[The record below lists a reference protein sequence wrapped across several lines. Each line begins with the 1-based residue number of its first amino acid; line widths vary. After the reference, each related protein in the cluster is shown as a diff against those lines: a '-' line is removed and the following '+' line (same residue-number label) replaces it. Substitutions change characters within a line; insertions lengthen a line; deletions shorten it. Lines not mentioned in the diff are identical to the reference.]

1 MITNF
6 KAIDDDSYNC
16 LENLINSVTQYYG
29 RSCELMS
36 LYSWLFRYNREI
48 YKEEHSFGN
57 AITDSTFG
65 KSLESLAKYHGVIMN
80 YNDKKLFNEFSKV
93 IQEEISNDRPVIICM
108 DTFYCP
114 WYVTD
119 YNKLHTMHYCLVIDI
134 DNENKIF
141 SIVDTQFAQE
151 AVQVS
156 FDYIE
161 KGYNDFYTIHI
172 TDSDLDNM
180 NWKDILS
187 ETIKYMKNTL
197 EGKTFEELRSF
208 ADDFESYICFSTEI
222 RGYENTPLKS
232 SIFKKIH
239 TLSNKRK
246 QYSRV
251 FEFIR
256 DKFEVKD
263 MEVMAYRMKNIADR
277 WSSTFGLLC
286 KAFYKNDNAIISRVS
301 DKLRT
306 LADLEEELF
315 NDLCC
320 LCLDKKIVGCEVA
333 KSEHDCNEVKVHTF
347 VELEEYFNNKGYGE
361 VKKQNE
367 MSDLSNQ
374 IAEFSDGHKFF
385 VLDELEYKSELC
397 IENMKFRIPGF
408 KHNNFDNVV
417 CLGQKIEIKENAYDC
432 IMVLGSADLGD
443 HFEDLII
450 EFTDGTIEKICIQMS
465 NWCKN
470 APYFDEKIAWTG
482 KRAQVVNNETVVVPF
497 DVHIFGKNYKI
508 NSDSYIKALIL
519 PDCPNMHIFSLTL
532 GKY

>member
-1 MITNF
+1 M
-6 KAIDDDSYNC
+6 
-16 LENLINSVTQYYG
+16 G
-29 RSCELMS
+29 
-36 LYSWLFRYNREI
+36 
-48 YKEEHSFGN
+48 
-57 AITDSTFG
+57 
-65 KSLESLAKYHGVIMN
+65 
-80 YNDKKLFNEFSKV
+80 EFS
-93 IQEEISNDRPVIICM
+93 
-108 DTFYCP
+108 
-114 WYVTD
+114 
-119 YNKLHTMHYCLVIDI
+119 
-134 DNENKIF
+134 
-141 SIVDTQFAQE
+141 
-151 AVQVS
+151 
-156 FDYIE
+156 
-161 KGYNDFYTIHI
+161 
-172 TDSDLDNM
+172 
-180 NWKDILS
+180 
-187 ETIKYMKNTL
+187 
-197 EGKTFEELRSF
+197 
-208 ADDFESYICFSTEI
+208 
-222 RGYENTPLKS
+222 
-232 SIFKKIH
+232 
-239 TLSNKRK
+239 
-246 QYSRV
+246 
-251 FEFIR
+251 
-256 DKFEVKD
+256 
-263 MEVMAYRMKNIADR
+263 
-277 WSSTFGLLC
+277 
-286 KAFYKNDNAIISRVS
+286 
-301 DKLRT
+301 
-306 LADLEEELF
+306 
-315 NDLCC
+315 
-320 LCLDKKIVGCEVA
+320 LDKY
-333 KSEHDCNEVKVHTF
+333 TF